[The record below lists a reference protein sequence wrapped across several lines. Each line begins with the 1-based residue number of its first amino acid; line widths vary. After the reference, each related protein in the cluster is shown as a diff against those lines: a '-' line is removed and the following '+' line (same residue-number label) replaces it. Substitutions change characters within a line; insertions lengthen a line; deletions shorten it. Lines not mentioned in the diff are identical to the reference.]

1 MHSLCLELRDLEYE
15 ENLFMKYQ
23 NYLQLNKDNPESPI
37 DLNKIMK
44 TMGNMIEIFSLNN
57 AMNHEYWKYLHIS
70 LELILNKANKNLP
83 TTKNSIYLISGAL
96 FMITK
101 IWLRCPSI
109 LKANG
114 ELLNFFWYFLGQK
127 SFDENDKVA
136 ILEIYHEFLCDLKKK
151 FSSNNEEDELNL
163 GGFIDT
169 MKTDINSHL
178 GILFSTNVALRRI

>member
-1 MHSLCLELRDLEYE
+1 
-15 ENLFMKYQ
+15 
-23 NYLQLNKDNPESPI
+23 
-37 DLNKIMK
+37 
-44 TMGNMIEIFSLNN
+44 
-57 AMNHEYWKYLHIS
+57 
-70 LELILNKANKNLP
+70 
-83 TTKNSIYLISGAL
+83 
-96 FMITK
+96 MITK

-178 GILFSTNVALRRI
+178 GILFSTNVALRRIWFKVIREWYLQGLIIHQQAAEFFMICLNDSSTVLDQSSKETFNEASLDVLRDICAKDTKVLFSLDLQRVIKLKVFKFL